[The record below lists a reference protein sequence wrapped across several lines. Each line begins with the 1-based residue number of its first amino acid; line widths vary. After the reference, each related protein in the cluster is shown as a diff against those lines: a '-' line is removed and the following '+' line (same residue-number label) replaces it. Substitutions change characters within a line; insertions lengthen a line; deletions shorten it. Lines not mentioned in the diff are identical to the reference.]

1 MAKKTTIGDSVTYN
15 YHEVYV
21 EPQTES
27 CHGYH
32 QLGDYTILELDSVML
47 DINGEGIDIL
57 GQLDEQTI
65 EKIYV
70 YLESINF

>member
-1 MAKKTTIGDSVTYN
+1 MVKKTTIGDSVTYN

-21 EPQTES
+21 EPQEELF
-27 CHGYH
+27 HGKH

-57 GQLDEQTI
+57 GQLNEETI
-65 EKIYV
+65 EKIYI

>member
-1 MAKKTTIGDSVTYN
+1 MVKKATIGDSVTYH

-21 EPQTES
+21 EPQEEE
-27 CHGYH
+27 CHGKH

-57 GQLDEQTI
+57 EQLNEETI
-65 EKIYV
+65 EKIYI

>member
-1 MAKKTTIGDSVTYN
+1 MDKKFTLGEITYN

-21 EPQTES
+21 EPQVEEF
-27 CHGYH
+27 HGRH

-47 DINGEGIDIL
+47 DINGEEIDVL
-57 GQLDEQTI
+57 DQLNEETI
-65 EKIYV
+65 EKIYI